1 MLGKISILI
10 QTLIDIMCRLD
21 FVGQTEDTDRVAA
34 KKNKGS
40 KSPSLVMAIIKAY
53 GFTFFVAGIFK
64 LGQDL
69 LSFISPQL
77 LK

>member
-1 MLGKISILI
+1 
-10 QTLIDIMCRLD
+10 MCIYNSLD
-21 FVGQTEDTDRVAA
+21 FVGQTEDTDGVRVKR
-34 KKNKGS
+34 KKGKRG
-40 KSPSLVMAIIKAY
+40 PSLVMAIIKAY

-69 LSFISPQL
+69 LSFVSPQI